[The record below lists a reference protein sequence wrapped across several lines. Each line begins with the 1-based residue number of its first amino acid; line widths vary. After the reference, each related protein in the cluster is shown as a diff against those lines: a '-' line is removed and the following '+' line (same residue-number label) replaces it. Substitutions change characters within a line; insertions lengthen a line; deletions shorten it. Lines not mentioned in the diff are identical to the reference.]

1 MGSYLESLVRQFDGS
16 YLFLIIDQ
24 HVVNAIA
31 AFTNEMLMPFDQRIE
46 MLRTATHQYL
56 QLFVSDQFL
65 KITIDGSKAHVGQT
79 FTHFIVNLV
88 RSRMGII
95 VFDRLPHNFQLFG
108 ISWLLIYLRHGYAVR
123 SSTKDCRVSGSMT
136 ALAW

>member
-1 MGSYLESLVRQFDGS
+1 MGGYLESFVRQFDGS

-56 QLFVSDQFL
+56 QLSIENEFL
-65 KITIDGSKAHVGQT
+65 QIPIDCAEADG
-79 FTHFIVNLV
+79 
-88 RSRMGII
+88 R
-95 VFDRLPHNFQLFG
+95 
-108 ISWLLIYLRHGYAVR
+108 
-123 SSTKDCRVSGSMT
+123 
-136 ALAW
+136 